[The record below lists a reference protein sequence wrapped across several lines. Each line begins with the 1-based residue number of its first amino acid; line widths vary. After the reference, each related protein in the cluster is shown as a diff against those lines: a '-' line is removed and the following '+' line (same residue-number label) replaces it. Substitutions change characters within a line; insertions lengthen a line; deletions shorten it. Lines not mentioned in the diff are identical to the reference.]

1 MEFKCDLETI
11 RRRYRWLAPIYPL
24 FELLWWLPSGIRGRA
39 VDRLKLANGDRV
51 AEIGYGTGR
60 NLRRLAAAVGPNGK
74 VYAVDCCEEMLAH
87 AVKLRDRAGWRN
99 VVPLLQ
105 DGAQLTLPEM
115 VDGVLFS
122 LSYSVIPDPTGALT
136 AAWKHLRN
144 GRRRV
149 VMDGKLASGICGYL
163 SRPYVVWLSRRTVL
177 GNPTRVPTSHLQDFT
192 QSVEFEEFNLGT
204 YYICTATKTVGM
216 GNAT

>member
-24 FELLWWLPSGIRGRA
+24 FELLWWLPSGIRRRA
-39 VDRLKLANGDRV
+39 VDRLKLTIGERV
-51 AEIGYGTGR
+51 AEIGCGTGR
-60 NLRRLAAAVGPNGK
+60 NLRHLVAAVGSDGK
-74 VYAVDCCEEMLAH
+74 VYAVDCCEEMLAK
-87 AVKLRDRAGWRN
+87 AEKLRDRAGWRN

-105 DGAQLTLPEM
+105 DAAQLTLPEM

-122 LSYSVIPDPTGALT
+122 LSYSVIPDPAAALT
-136 AAWKHLRN
+136 AAWKHLLH
-144 GRRRV
+144 GRRLV
-149 VMDGKLASGICGYL
+149 VMDGKLASSVCGYL

-177 GNPTRVPTSHLQDFT
+177 GDPTRVPTSHLQDLA
-192 QSVEFEEFNLGT
+192 QSVQFEEFNLGI

-216 GNAT
+216 GKAA

>member
-1 MEFKCDLETI
+1 MEFNCDLETI

-24 FELLWWLPSGIRGRA
+24 FELLLWLPSGIRGRA
-39 VDRLKLANGDRV
+39 VERLKLASGERV
-51 AEIGYGTGR
+51 AEIGCGTGR
-60 NLRRLAAAVGPNGK
+60 NLRHLVAAVGPTGK
-74 VYAVDCCEEMLAH
+74 VYAIDCCEEMIAR

-99 VVPLLQ
+99 VVPLRQ
-105 DGAQLTLPEM
+105 DAAQLTLPEM

-122 LSYSVIPDPTGALT
+122 LSYSVIPDPAAALT

-144 GRRRV
+144 GRRLV
-149 VMDGKLASGICGYL
+149 VMDGKLASGVCGSL

-177 GNPTRVPTSHLQDFT
+177 GNPTRVPTSHLKDLT
-192 QSVEFEEFNLGT
+192 QSVQFEEFNLGT

-216 GNAT
+216 GNAA